1 MSAPLL
7 VLVILSLATL
17 LLVTEWVPMEATAL
31 LTLGAV
37 AVAGLVEPHEAV
49 AGFSNPA
56 VVTIWAVFILSGGL
70 SRTGVASRLGR
81 QVLRLAGRQEWR
93 VVAVVMLSAGAVS
106 SVMNNVAVIALM
118 LPVVMDLARQ
128 TGQPPSRLL
137 MPLAFGT
144 TLGGLTTLLGNSP
157 NLLAA
162 EALRGSSASPLE
174 LFDFAPAGLVAL
186 LAGVAFM
193 VLVGRHLLPRRDFA
207 AAAAAVPAAGLV
219 AQYQLTERLF
229 LLRVPDGSPVT
240 GRTLAELRIA
250 SILGAQVVGVRRN
263 GNSELAPG
271 PQTVVRA
278 GDVLLVR
285 GRQERLQRLAGWR
298 LLADDPEPATGQEL
312 MEAPL
317 ELAELQVAVNADLTG
332 KTLRQVS
339 FREKFGANVLAL
351 RRGGMTLEAHVL
363 DTPLQPGDAL
373 LVHGPRSI
381 VQKLAG
387 DPQLHRARSLP
398 ATDLVAAYELAERLL
413 TFRVPSGSSLDGQ
426 ALQAAGL
433 AQAAGLRA
441 LVLQRVDRTV
451 VMPGPEVTLAA
462 GDRLI
467 VLGRRADLELVR
479 ALTSWRIEPAPS
491 DADLALESEQVGLM
505 EAVLAPRSRLAGQR
519 VREAQLREHLG
530 VSLMAVWRRG
540 RPYRSQL
547 REMELRE
554 GDALLF
560 YGPRNR
566 LRALGREPD
575 LIVLTEAAQ
584 ELPRSGK
591 APWALAILGGVL
603 LTAVLGWLPTYLA
616 AVIGAGLMVAT
627 GTVRMQEAYQSIEW
641 KPVFLVAG
649 LLPLGTAVTNAGAAA
664 WLADTLSTSLAPLG
678 PVGMLAALMGVTF
691 LASAVLHPVAVIVVL
706 TPVMLQ
712 LASTLGLSPRVVMLA
727 TAVAAAS
734 TFISPWSHPINVMVM
749 GPGGYR
755 VSDFVRVGLPL
766 TLIIWG
772 LTLVVLPNLWPLR
785 AP

>member
-1 MSAPLL
+1 VTAGII
-7 VLVILSLATL
+7 VLVILVLVTV
-17 LLVTEWVPMEATAL
+17 LLVTEWVPMEATGL
-31 LTLGAV
+31 LALGAV
-37 AVAGLVEPHEAV
+37 AVTGLVEPHEAV

-81 QVLRLAGRQEWR
+81 HVLRLAGRQEWR
-93 VVAVVMLSAGAVS
+93 IVAVVMLSAGAVS
-106 SVMNNVAVIALM
+106 SVMNNVAVVVLM

-144 TLGGLTTLLGNSP
+144 TLGGLTTLIGNSP

-162 EALRGSSASPLE
+162 DALRGSSAGPLD

-186 LAGVAFM
+186 LAGVVFM
-193 VLVGRHLLPRRDFA
+193 VLVGRHLLPRRDFSA
-207 AAAAAVPAAGLV
+207 AGAALPAAGLV

-229 LLRVPDGSPVT
+229 LLRVPEGSPVS
-240 GRTLAELRIA
+240 GKTLAELRIA
-250 SILGAQVVGVRRN
+250 NILEAQVVGVRRD

-271 PQTVVRA
+271 PQAVLRA

-298 LLADDPEPATGQEL
+298 LLADDPEAPTGREL
-312 MEAPL
+312 VEEPL
-317 ELAELQVAVNADLTG
+317 ELAELQVAVNADLAG

-339 FREKFGANVLAL
+339 FRQKFGANVLAL
-351 RRGGMTLEAHVL
+351 RRGGLTLEAHVL

-373 LVHGPRSI
+373 LVHGPRQV
-381 VQKLAG
+381 VQKLAS
-387 DPQLHRARSLP
+387 DPQLRRARPLP
-398 ATDLVAAYELAERLL
+398 ATDLLATYELAERLL
-413 TFRVPSGSSLDGQ
+413 SLRVPSGAPLDGQ

-441 LVLQRVDRTV
+441 LVLQRADGTV
-451 VMPGPEVTLAA
+451 VMPGPEVTLAT

-467 VLGRRADLELVR
+467 VLGTRADLELVR
-479 ALTSWRIEPAPS
+479 ALTALPSETAPAS
-491 DADLALESEQVGLM
+491 VDSALESEQVGLI

-519 VREAQLREHLG
+519 VREAQLRERLG
-530 VSLMAVWRRG
+530 VSLLALWRSG

-566 LRALGREPD
+566 LHALGREPD
-575 LIVLTEAAQ
+575 FIVLTEAAQ
-584 ELPRSGK
+584 ELPRTRK

-603 LTAVLGWLPTYLA
+603 LTAMLGWLPTYLA

-627 GTVRMQEAYQSIEW
+627 GAVRMQEAYRFIEW
-641 KPVFLVAG
+641 KAVFLVAG
-649 LLPLGTAVTNAGAAA
+649 LLPLGTAVANAGAAV
-664 WLADTLSTSLAPLG
+664 WLADTLSASLAPLG

-691 LASAVLHPVAVIVVL
+691 LASAVLHPVAVIVML

-712 LASTLGLSPRVVMLA
+712 LASTLGLSPRVVMLG

-734 TFISPWSHPINVMVM
+734 TFMSPWSHPINVMVM
-749 GPGGYR
+749 GPGGYK
-755 VSDFVRVGLPL
+755 VSDFIKVGLPL
-766 TLIIWG
+766 TLIVWG
-772 LTLVVLPNLWPLR
+772 LTLVVLPWLWPLQ

>member
-1 MSAPLL
+1 MTATVI
-7 VLVILSLATL
+7 VLVILTLVTL
-17 LLVTEWVPMEATAL
+17 LLVTEWVPMEATGL
-31 LTLGAV
+31 LALGAV
-37 AVAGLVEPHEAV
+37 AVTGLVEPHEAV

-81 QVLRLAGRQEWR
+81 HVLHLAGRQEWR
-93 VVAVVMLSAGAVS
+93 IVAVVMLSAGAVS
-106 SVMNNVAVIALM
+106 SVMNNVAVVALM

-162 EALRGSSASPLE
+162 EALRGSSAGPLQ

-186 LAGVAFM
+186 LAGVMFM
-193 VLVGRHLLPRRDFA
+193 VLVGRHLLPRRDFSVVG
-207 AAAAAVPAAGLV
+207 AAVPAGGLI
-219 AQYQLTERLF
+219 AQYQLMERLF
-229 LLRVPDGSPVT
+229 LLRVPEGSPVS
-240 GRTLAELRIA
+240 GKTLAELRLA
-250 SILGAQVVGVRRN
+250 NILEAQVVGVRRN

-271 PQTVVRA
+271 PQAVLRA

-298 LLADDPEPATGQEL
+298 LLADDPETPTGQEL
-312 MEAPL
+312 VAEPL
-317 ELAELQVAVNADLTG
+317 ELAELQVAVNADLAG

-339 FREKFGANVLAL
+339 FRQRFGANVLAL
-351 RRGGMTLEAHVL
+351 RRGGLTLDAHVL

-373 LVHGPRSI
+373 LVHGPRQVLHKI
-381 VQKLAG
+381 AN
-387 DPQLHRARSLP
+387 DPQLRRARPLP
-398 ATDLVAAYELAERLL
+398 ASDLLAAYELAERLL
-413 TFRVPSGSSLDGQ
+413 SLRVPSGAPLDGQ

-441 LVLQRVDRTV
+441 LLLQRADGTV
-451 VMPGPEVTLAA
+451 VMPGPEVTLAI

-479 ALTSWRIEPAPS
+479 ALTALPSETAPATVDS
-491 DADLALESEQVGLM
+491 ALESEQVGLI

-519 VREAQLREHLG
+519 VREAQLRERLG
-530 VSLMAVWRRG
+530 VSLLALWRSG

-566 LRALGREPD
+566 LHALGREPD
-575 LIVLTEAAQ
+575 FIVLTEAAQ
-584 ELPRSGK
+584 ELPRTRK
-591 APWALAILGGVL
+591 APLALAILGGVL
-603 LTAVLGWLPTYLA
+603 LTAMLGWLPTYLA
-616 AVIGAGLMVAT
+616 AVIGAGVMVAT
-627 GTVRMQEAYQSIEW
+627 GAVRMQEAYRFIEW
-641 KPVFLVAG
+641 KAVFLVAG
-649 LLPLGTAVTNAGAAA
+649 LLPLGTAVANAGAAA
-664 WLADTLSTSLAPLG
+664 WLAETLSSSLAPLG
-678 PVGMLAALMGVTF
+678 PVGTLAALMGVTF
-691 LASAVLHPVAVIVVL
+691 LASAVLHPVAVIVML

-712 LASTLGLSPRVVMLA
+712 LASTLGLSPRVVMLG

-734 TFISPWSHPINVMVM
+734 TFMSPWSHPINVMVM
-749 GPGGYR
+749 GPGGYK
-755 VSDFVRVGLPL
+755 VSDFLKVGLPL
-766 TLIIWG
+766 TLIVWG
-772 LTLVVLPNLWPLR
+772 LTLVVLPWLWPLR
-785 AP
+785 TP